1 MDWVSKLDAQLY
13 PILTS
18 GSSSATVIRQD
29 LEKRLETVLPEV
41 RKAQNEI
48 DDRIK
53 NVKSLSEKCK
63 YFWTSVLLLLVVH
76 LWSFCWAL
84 SSISFS
90 CCIVAAEEGQN
101 EDGKDVLEKLTDLQ
115 GKLQTVLSDY
125 QVLVQLLL
133 SFFKNVSE
141 VSMQFST
148 CCYFLLL

>member
-63 YFWTSVLLLLVVH
+63 YF
-76 LWSFCWAL
+76 
-84 SSISFS
+84 
-90 CCIVAAEEGQN
+90 
-101 EDGKDVLEKLTDLQ
+101 
-115 GKLQTVLSDY
+115 
-125 QVLVQLLL
+125 
-133 SFFKNVSE
+133 
-141 VSMQFST
+141 
-148 CCYFLLL
+148 